1 MRPVAVSQDWSES
14 DTMGT
19 HLIIIIAVIAH
30 EVVLGGDERQKG
42 FECLIVFFE

>member
-1 MRPVAVSQDWSES
+1 MRPVAVSQVFSETG
-14 DTMGT
+14 TMET
-19 HLIIIIAVIAH
+19 HLTIIIVVVAH